1 MASEDATNRGLG
13 FELDGL
19 RGYVVDSRV
28 NLGED
33 RQRRTRI
40 TFRLIE
46 TVGGGPPRMERY
58 LESETTRSTEPFGTQ
73 QTVRRERVRT
83 LVGID
88 GLRPISSRGEVSVW
102 TDQGWRSEQHDIR
115 FEGDRALG
123 VITDST
129 GRGLEV
135 DRLVPSGILL
145 RDVRDLAF
153 ATLQVDSLVGRSV
166 EFTTFDPRTGEI
178 VSDRYDVL
186 GADTIEV
193 AGEQRSVLRVNVAS
207 GLMNEIVFF
216 ERRRPRVALR
226 RVSQDGA
233 SVEDIIRVEVMGR
246 PGGSRD

>member
-1 MASEDATNRGLG
+1 
-13 FELDGL
+13 
-19 RGYVVDSRV
+19 
-28 NLGED
+28 
-33 RQRRTRI
+33 
-40 TFRLIE
+40 
-46 TVGGGPPRMERY
+46 
-58 LESETTRSTEPFGTQ
+58 
-73 QTVRRERVRT
+73 
-83 LVGID
+83 
-88 GLRPISSRGEVSVW
+88 VSVW

-115 FEGDRALG
+115 FEGDRAVG